1 MGIVQRVL
9 EGRPRDLGG
18 FSVRRVLPAGGLQTV
33 GPFIFFDH
41 MGPAVFAPGA
51 GVDVRPHPHIGL
63 ATVTYLFAGEF
74 MHRDSLGT
82 AQLIRPGD
90 VNWMVA
96 GRGIV
101 HSERTPPQARQAPGG
116 APIHGIQTWIALPR
130 DREETEPSFE
140 HHPAPTLPEIRRPG
154 VAMRLIAGSAYGA
167 TAPTAVF
174 SPMFYLAADCEAGAV
189 LELPDEHVERAVYV
203 VDGEVEA
210 DGGSYGAGHMIVFE
224 PGTQVSLRVKAP
236 ARLMLLGG
244 APLDGAAPHLV
255 ELRVEQRRA
264 HRAGQDRLARG
275 TLRRGAG
282 RRRAHPVAG
291 ALTTARLRSRA
302 GSCRRAP
309 RPCCGRSSCRPC
321 RRRRPPASPTP

>member
-1 MGIVQRVL
+1 LAAVGVVQRVL

-18 FSVRRVLPAGGLQTV
+18 FGVRRVLPAGRLQTV

-154 VAMRLIAGSAYGA
+154 VAMRLIAGSAHGA

-174 SPMFYLAADCEAGAV
+174 SPMFYLAADCAVGAV
-189 LELPDEHVERAVYV
+189 LELPDEYAERAVYV

-210 DGGSYGAGHMIVFE
+210 DGESYGTGHMIVLE
-224 PGTQVSLRVKAP
+224 AATGTTLRVAAP
-236 ARLMLLGG
+236 ARVMLLGG
-244 APLDGAAPHLV
+244 APLDGPRHIWWNFV
-255 ELRVEQRRA
+255 SSSEERIERA
-264 HRAGQDRLARG
+264 RIDWREERF
-275 TLRRGAG
+275 
-282 RRRAHPVAG
+282 
-291 ALTTARLRSRA
+291 
-302 GSCRRAP
+302 
-309 RPCCGRSSCRPC
+309 
-321 RRRRPPASPTP
+321 ASVPGDGERIPLPER